1 MTTEPTAAKKAVA
14 AVRLDEPALAR
25 LRELDPGGRNGVVMR
40 VLAAFETSLARM
52 LTQLQAE
59 RTAVRAVGLADG
71 HADGHAAVVA
81 GVAHMLKS
89 SSASVGALELAKAC
103 TEIELKLRHGDA
115 SGLQGDISRL
125 ISAGESALQAVAAI
139 LRP

>member
-1 MTTEPTAAKKAVA
+1 MTTEPTPAKKAVA

-25 LRELDPGGRNGVVMR
+25 LRELDPDGRHGVVMR

-59 RTAVRAVGLADG
+59 RTALQADG
-71 HADGHAAVVA
+71 RADGHAAVVA
-81 GVAHMLKS
+81 SVAHMLKS
-89 SSASVGALELAKAC
+89 SSASVGALELARAC
-103 TEIELKLRHGDA
+103 AEIEIKLRHGDA

-125 ISAGESALQAVAAI
+125 ISTGESALQAVAAI